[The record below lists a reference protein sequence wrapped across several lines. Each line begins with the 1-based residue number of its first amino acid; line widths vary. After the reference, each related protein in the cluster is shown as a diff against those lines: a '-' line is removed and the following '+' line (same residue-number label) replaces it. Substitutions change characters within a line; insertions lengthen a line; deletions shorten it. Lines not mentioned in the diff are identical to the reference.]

1 MRALPPRC
9 ASTPGMAGPR
19 QEPTGRQGKVD
30 GRAAWPP
37 PGLASQGHK
46 RAWNAIPG
54 PLPEAATMGP
64 TALARAPRLR
74 SVPMIVPFCLGKPVG
89 EGGEDA
95 VGCLLPG
102 FERALLAAPR
112 APRPRR
118 GPITGPA
125 CRGTPGGAGGEEAVG
140 CLLVSSHLGGLGQR
154 KAPYHSQ
161 RPRRTSRAPQRQR
174 LPGDTSKVAG
184 SLQVMPGGL

>member
-74 SVPMIVPFCLGKPVG
+74 SVPMIVPFCLGKPLG
-89 EGGEDA
+89 E
-95 VGCLLPG
+95 
-102 FERALLAAPR
+102 
-112 APRPRR
+112 
-118 GPITGPA
+118 
-125 CRGTPGGAGGEEAVG
+125 GGEEAVG